1 MVAADAGIASPRAS
15 LARSSLALAAAAAVM
30 YLWLASMWLT
40 FAAAAATEI
49 GRVASCRPM
58 VDAVSKVN
66 DAAFISFALLSPVA
80 NLLLA
85 FRKVDSPRDKAVKEL
100 AMEST
105 AEVIAEA
112 MREMLRNTLVRG
124 LFVTMAFI
132 QLKLLVDLWGSC
144 VKGSHWERICSV
156 VRVIGAVGAD
166 ATYCFV
172 IIPYIAQMWRKKQP
186 LFDSIIELHQVYTLT
201 C

>member
-1 MVAADAGIASPRAS
+1 MADLFPLPSTSIPPPPLLFLRERSFENLGFPLLDPMAAADAGIASPRAS
-15 LARSSLALAAAAAVM
+15 LARSRLALAAADAVM

-112 MREMLRNTLVRG
+112 MREMLRNTLSE
-124 LFVTMAFI
+124 
-132 QLKLLVDLWGSC
+132 LLVPW
-144 VKGSHWERICSV
+144 
-156 VRVIGAVGAD
+156 
-166 ATYCFV
+166 
-172 IIPYIAQMWRKKQP
+172 AQMRRIALSSFP
-186 LFDSIIELHQVYTLT
+186 ILLRCGGRSNR
-201 C
+201 